1 MRSFKNEIQRQKNIV
16 LEHIRDLPYKILD
29 DFEYLNNKGC
39 NSKVLLNEFTII
51 MKFICL

>member
-1 MRSFKNEIQRQKNIV
+1 MRYKDKKNIV
-16 LEHIRDLPYKILD
+16 LEHIHDLPYKILD
-29 DFEYLNNKGC
+29 DFEYLNNKGY